1 MEVVIMPNY
10 TILPPKGYDLLV
22 GNEFDDFLVTEVSIT
37 TYNTF
42 NIDGHINKSF
52 FTDEEYSSLM
62 EKELST
68 WKDLKSTCFE
78 LIKGKRTPVKFKM
91 VFMKRPVEN
100 ESVDGLFLNIKY
112 ESGELTCIT
121 GTSIKTFSLDKTM
134 ENSWDSEV
142 ENKLKK
148 YC

>member
-1 MEVVIMPNY
+1 MNSIAIGDVKIFMS
-10 TILPPKGYDLLV
+10 DLLV